1 MRLALAGDGP
11 ERTAIERAVV
21 RHGVQDKVTLL
32 GQRRDVPRL
41 LAAADALLLTSV
53 SEGVPVTII
62 EAMTAGVPV
71 AATSVGGVP
80 ELIDD
85 GRTGL
90 LAPRGDCV
98 TLAAALVR
106 LASDVDL
113 RARLANAAL
122 ERLDGRFSESRMIDQ
137 YIQLYDEMLN
147 AARSPEAFTQRFTQG
162 AARAS

>member
-1 MRLALAGDGP
+1 V
-11 ERTAIERAVV
+11 IERAVV
-21 RHGVQDKVTLL
+21 RYGVQDKVALL
-32 GQRRDVPRL
+32 GQRRDIPRL

-62 EAMTAGVPV
+62 EAMAAGVPV
-71 AATSVGGVP
+71 AATAVGGVP

-98 TLAAALVR
+98 ALAAALVR

-122 ERLDGRFSESRMIDQ
+122 ERLDGRFSESRMIDR
-137 YIQLYDEMLN
+137 YVQLYDEMLD
-147 AARSPEAFTQRFTQG
+147 AVRSPHACARPVIQH
-162 AARAS
+162 AANAS